1 MADRVVSRTRVID
14 ATPEAIFAIVAS
26 PVGHT
31 QIDGSGSVRKVIAGP
46 ERLELESKFRMDM
59 KLGIPY
65 KMTSTVMEF
74 EENRLIA
81 WAHFGK
87 HRWRFELE
95 PVDGGTL
102 VTHSFDWSRS
112 IAPKGIELAGYPKKH
127 LANLEKTLEKLD
139 ALLTSGS

>member
-14 ATPEAIFAIVAS
+14 ATPEVIFAIVAS

-31 QIDGSGSVRKVIAGP
+31 QIDGSGSVRKMIAGP
-46 ERLELESKFRMDM
+46 ERLELGSKFRMDM

-127 LANLEKTLEKLD
+127 PANLEKTLEKLD

>member
-31 QIDGSGSVRKVIAGP
+31 QIDGSGSVRKVISGP
-46 ERLELESKFRMDM
+46 ERLELGSKFRMDM

-65 KMTSTVMEF
+65 KMTSTVTEF
-74 EENRLIA
+74 DENRLIA

-95 PVDGGTL
+95 AVDGGTL
-102 VTHSFDWSRS
+102 VTHSFDWSTS
-112 IAPKGIELAGYPKKH
+112 IARKGIELAGYPKKH
-127 LANLEKTLEKLD
+127 PANLERTLEKLD